1 MQVAKIDNLT
11 DQDIESAKKNRE
23 MTVAGHLAC
32 SSAAHKG
39 GLMAVNGQS

>member
-23 MTVAGHLAC
+23 MTAAGDLAG
-32 SSAAHKG
+32 SNAAHKG
-39 GLMAVNGQS
+39 CLMAVNGQA